1 MMKLLVILFIMKL
14 IAQINIFKYVR
25 QKHGQS
31 AVKIVRT
38 LEQVKRR
45 YIKVNED
52 IKFIKTCKKEDLLP
66 QFAKIR
72 LSIRSGSMKLKRKTA
87 RLIMEAELQSLF

>member
-1 MMKLLVILFIMKL
+1 MKLVVILFIMKL

-38 LEQVKRR
+38 LEQVKRC
-45 YIKVNED
+45 YAKVNED
-52 IKFIKTCKKEDLLP
+52 INFIKIYKKGFIK
-66 QFAKIR
+66 FAKIR
-72 LSIRSGSMKLKRKTA
+72 LAIRSGSMKLKRKIA
-87 RLIMEAELQSLF
+87 RFIMEPELQSRHLER

>member
-25 QKHGQS
+25 QKHGES

-45 YIKVNED
+45 YAKVNED
-52 IKFIKTCKKEDLLP
+52 IKFIKICKK
-66 QFAKIR
+66 
-72 LSIRSGSMKLKRKTA
+72 KR
-87 RLIMEAELQSLF
+87 IYSQSLLKSDSQSEVAV

>member
-1 MMKLLVILFIMKL
+1 MIKLLVILFIMKL

-25 QKHGQS
+25 QKHGES

-45 YIKVNED
+45 YAKVNED
-52 IKFIKTCKKEDLLP
+52 IKFIKICKK
-66 QFAKIR
+66 
-72 LSIRSGSMKLKRKTA
+72 KR
-87 RLIMEAELQSLF
+87 IYSQSLLKSDSQSEVAV